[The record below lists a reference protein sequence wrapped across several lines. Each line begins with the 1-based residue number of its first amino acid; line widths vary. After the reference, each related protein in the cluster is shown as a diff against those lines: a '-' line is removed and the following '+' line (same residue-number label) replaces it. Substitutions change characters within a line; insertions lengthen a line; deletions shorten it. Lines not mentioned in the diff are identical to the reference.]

1 MAARERVS
9 ADDKAFFEANPERRY
24 RVRPVDPAGE
34 IARDEIQTER
44 LALDRLDGKLADD
57 LDWRDPEI
65 EPLDRRAEGRGVQLQ
80 PTILRKQLV

>member
-1 MAARERVS
+1 MGKAIRDQRADARWSAEKSHRDRYYAEAAQ
-9 ADDKAFFEANPERRY
+9 
-24 RVRPVDPAGE
+24 

-65 EPLDRRAEGRGVQLQ
+65 EPLDQRAEGRGVQLQ

>member
-1 MAARERVS
+1 MP
-9 ADDKAFFEANPERRY
+9 DQ
-24 RVRPVDPAGE
+24 

-80 PTILRKQLV
+80 PTTLRKQLV